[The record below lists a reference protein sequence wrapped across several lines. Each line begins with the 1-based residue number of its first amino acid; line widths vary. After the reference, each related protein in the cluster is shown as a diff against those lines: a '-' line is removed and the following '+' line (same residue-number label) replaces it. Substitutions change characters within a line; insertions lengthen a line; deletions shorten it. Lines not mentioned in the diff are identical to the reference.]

1 MKKLTLTLIAIVA
14 MLAAVAQA
22 PYAFNY
28 QTAVRN
34 ADGNIMADQSVAFQ
48 ISILQ
53 GATDGTAVYVETHAA
68 TTNAHGLVN
77 FQIGGG
83 TTTDDFSAI
92 DWAAGPYFV
101 KVELDAAGGT
111 TFVEMGTSQLL
122 SVPYVKYAETTGD
135 AAALM
140 ERLAVL
146 EEMSGI
152 GTITDIDGNEYE
164 ITKIGNQIWMAE
176 NLRVTKYA
184 DGTPLEY
191 IADSATWNDNLTNT
205 TKAYAFPNYNEAN
218 ANTYGALY
226 TWYGATNGDSVSAE
240 VYQVQGAC
248 PDGWHIPSNDEFAEL
263 VDYLANHGFAGTE
276 AIALKSTTGWEEDG
290 NGTDDYG
297 FNWLPAGL
305 IQYSSGAYNRFGK
318 YDWFWSS
325 SKDIETLKYK
335 AIASAYN
342 LDIISFVSNYNN
354 GGHSIRC
361 LRD

>member
-22 PYAFNY
+22 PNAFNY

-191 IADSATWNDNLTNT
+191 IADSATWKDEVSYT
-205 TKAYAFPNYNEAN
+205 TQAYAYPYYDESYAEA
-218 ANTYGALY
+218 YGAMY
-226 TWYGATNGDSVSAE
+226 TWHAATRGDSVSAE
-240 VYQVQGAC
+240 VYQVKGVC
-248 PDGWHIPSNDEFAEL
+248 PDGWHIPSQ
-263 VDYLANHGFAGTE
+263 TM
-276 AIALKSTTGWEEDG
+276 
-290 NGTDDYG
+290 
-297 FNWLPAGL
+297 
-305 IQYSSGAYNRFGK
+305 
-318 YDWFWSS
+318 
-325 SKDIETLKYK
+325 
-335 AIASAYN
+335 N
-342 LDIISFVSNYNN
+342 L
-354 GGHSIRC
+354 
-361 LRD
+361 

>member
-22 PYAFNY
+22 PNAFNY
-28 QTAVRN
+28 QTAMRN
-34 ADGNIMADQSVAFQ
+34 AEGNIIADQSVAFQ

-53 GATDGTAVYVETHAA
+53 GATDGTAVYVETHDA

-122 SVPYVKYAETTGD
+122 SVPYAKYAETSAD
-135 AAALM
+135 ATALM
-140 ERLAVL
+140 ERLAVI
-146 EEMSGI
+146 EEMNGI

-191 IADSATWNDNLTNT
+191 IADSATWNDNLTDT
-205 TKAYAFPNYNEAN
+205 SRSYAYPYYDESYAD
-218 ANTYGALY
+218 TYGALY
-226 TWYGATNGDSVSAE
+226 TWYAATDGDSVSAE
-240 VYQVQGAC
+240 VYQVKGVC
-248 PDGWHIPSNDEFAEL
+248 PDGWHIPSNDEFVEL

-276 AIALKSTTGWEEDG
+276 AIALKSTTGWDEDG
-290 NGTDDYG
+290 NGTDNFG
-297 FNWLPAGL
+297 FNWLPTGV
-305 IQYSSGAYNRFGK
+305 INRFHGG
-318 YDWFWSS
+318 YDYNGIANYMWTS
-325 SKDIETLKYK
+325 SKHINVNAYK
-335 AIASAYN
+335 IVGLAFDYN
-342 LDIISFVSNYNN
+342 GVYSVHNYNN
-354 GGHSIRC
+354 HGLSVRC
-361 LRD
+361 IKD

>member
-22 PYAFNY
+22 PNAFNY

-34 ADGNIMADQSVAFQ
+34 AEGNIIADQSVAFQ

-53 GATDGTAVYVETHAA
+53 GATDGTAVYVETHDA

-122 SVPYVKYAETTGD
+122 SVPYAKYAETSAD
-135 AAALM
+135 ATALM

-184 DGTPLEY
+184 DGTPIEY
-191 IADSATWNDNLTNT
+191 IADSATWNDNLTDT
-205 TKAYAFPNYNEAN
+205 SRSYAYPYYDENYADPH
-218 ANTYGALY
+218 GALY
-226 TWYGATNGDSVSAE
+226 TWYAATDGQYPS
-240 VYQVQGAC
+240 QQPQGVQGVC
-248 PDGWHIPSNDEFAEL
+248 PDGWHIPSNDDWQEL
-263 VDYLANHGFAGTE
+263 IDYLSANGYSGTE
-276 AIALKSTTGWEEDG
+276 GIALKSTTGWQDDA
-290 NGTDDYG
+290 NGDDTFG
-297 FNWLPAGL
+297 FNWLPTGFIEIDGMAKHMTR
-305 IQYSSGAYNRFGK
+305 YS
-318 YDWFWSS
+318 WIWSS
-325 SKDIETLKYK
+325 SSHTIKGNITDGYWVGYDSDVITPLGKT
-335 AIASAYN
+335 N
-342 LDIISFVSNYNN
+342 TFGISV
-354 GGHSIRC
+354 RC
-361 LRD
+361 LRY